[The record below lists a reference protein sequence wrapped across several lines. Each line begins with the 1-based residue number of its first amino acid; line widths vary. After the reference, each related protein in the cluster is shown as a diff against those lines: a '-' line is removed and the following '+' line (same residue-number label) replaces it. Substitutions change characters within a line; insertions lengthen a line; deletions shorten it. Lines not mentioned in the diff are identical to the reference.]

1 MRCWV
6 CGATAE
12 GLCRFCG
19 RAVCKARAR
28 TKPFLFEA
36 WQVGPAL
43 RGLAVEDALHC
54 GVCKVR
60 PDPVDLDFLRRTP
73 AQREE

>member
-6 CGATAE
+6 CGSEAD
-12 GLCRFCG
+12 GVCRFCG
-19 RAVCKARAR
+19 RGVCKEHARPRA
-28 TKPFLFEA
+28 FLFEA
-36 WQVGPAL
+36 WEERATL

-60 PDPVDLDFLRRTP
+60 AEPIDLAFLKKASVT
-73 AQREE
+73 